1 MNRGEV
7 KSMGSLVPLE
17 AFDFSTALSSLSTA
31 MTTNIG
37 LAITAGVGVAAVVW
51 GVRVG
56 LRVFK
61 SVAK

>member
-17 AFDFSTALSSLSTA
+17 FDFSTALSSLSTA